1 MFTLGNKEAIVNS
14 TKFFPFTEIDGTAF
28 AVANDAIN
36 IKGFGSFKK
45 ANIVSA
51 SGQRFVAGEKAVLRI
66 EIPSATT
73 IGLSTG
79 EINVGV
85 VFHVR
90 VLTSRS
96 ASEWAT
102 DFIRRGRPFIFE
114 LVLSATDTAAQ
125 VAAKV
130 EAAFTSWNA
139 KFGNS
144 KLPFTAAT
152 TTVDGVVVLTLT
164 SLYDDLSFS
173 TTSPEFLQRQE
184 IFGYKAPAT
193 SLAVLS
199 VTGATTLAGD
209 TTIPVTSTAGIR
221 VGDIVQLYDKSTT
234 TIIAVESKVLSF
246 VADTSLTV
254 ETAFGV
260 AAAADDTILVKRVGR
275 EAGYNGKRLEEEV
288 KMSTENND
296 GAYTISAG
304 ERPDIAANYTEIT
317 WVMKT
322 TNEEGQAGTWAPHA
336 NLSIVAAGAKTPDR
350 TQKFTLYFK
359 EDTSLLDTG
368 GVVDMFVDWLV
379 AGAPA
384 ITTFFLADGSNPAN
398 GAGFV
403 A

>member
-14 TKFFPFTEIDGTAF
+14 TSFFPFTEIDGTAF
-28 AVANDAIN
+28 AVANDAIT

-51 SGQRFVAGEKAVLRI
+51 SGQRYVAGEKAVLRM
-66 EIPSATT
+66 EMPSATT
-73 IGLSTG
+73 IGLSAG
-79 EINVGV
+79 EIGVGV

-96 ASEWAT
+96 SSEWAT
-102 DFIRRGRPFIFE
+102 DFIRRGRPMIFE
-114 LVLSATDTAAQ
+114 LVLDATDTAAQ

-130 EAAFTSWNA
+130 DAAFTNYNL
-139 KFGNS
+139 KFGNA

-152 TTVDGVVVLTLT
+152 TTVDGKTIVTLT

-173 TTSPEFLQRQE
+173 TTSPEFIQRHE
-184 IFGYKAPAT
+184 IFGYKVTAT
-193 SLAVLS
+193 NLAALVAVPQ
-199 VTGATTLAGD
+199 VTLANATTIVTD
-209 TTIPVTSTAGIR
+209 TTAGLR
-221 VGDIVQLYDKSTT
+221 VGDVIQLYDKSATAVLPAEAKVT
-234 TIIAVESKVLSF
+234 GLTATDITIETALGTAIAV
-246 VADTSLTV
+246 
-254 ETAFGV
+254 
-260 AAAADDTILVKRVGR
+260 DDTLMVKRVGR
-275 EAGYNGKRLEEEV
+275 EPGNSGKYLEENV
-288 KMSTENND
+288 KMSTEFND

-304 ERPDIAANYTEIT
+304 ERPDVNAVYTSIS

-359 EDTSLLDTG
+359 EGTSLFDVG
-368 GVVDMFVDWLV
+368 GTVDLFVDWLV
-379 AGAPA
+379 AGAPS
-384 ITTFFLADGSNPAN
+384 ITSFYLADGTNPAN